1 VTRRMFECMLRL
13 LPHVVLRRLISL
25 GLWNRLLGP
34 GSRIAA
40 LMVGT
45 RRFGALLHSE
55 PYIRIL
61 LHLTTRMRET
71 ATDRM
76 STRYM

>member
-13 LPHVVLRRLISL
+13 LSHVVLRRPISL

-40 LMVGT
+40 
-45 RRFGALLHSE
+45 RRFGALSHSE

-71 ATDRM
+71 ATDRT